1 MKVMAINGS
10 PRKTWN
16 TATLLK
22 KALKGAASQGA
33 ETELIHLYDL
43 NFKGCISC
51 FACKTR
57 GGKSY
62 GRCAVKDDLKPILKK
77 IEAAD
82 ALILG
87 SPIYFGIVSGE
98 MRSFMERLLF
108 PYFTYTDP
116 PQSLFPKKM
125 PTGFIYTMNVTEEMM
140 KEWGY
145 ERLFGNNQRLLQ
157 MVFGA
162 SESLCSFDTYQFKD
176 YAKVVADRF
185 DPEKKARRRQEVF
198 PQDCD
203 QAWAMGARLARTR
216 GGVEI
221 YLDNVKFFSCL
232 SLLVSSLPR
241 WGKPPPR
248 CWPERK
254 RRGQCHGP
262 GLSDGNLAHRRP
274 GPGNQSPDLEA

>member
-1 MKVMAINGS
+1 MKVMAVNGS

-33 ETELIHLYDL
+33 DTELVHLYDL

-62 GRCAVKDDLKPILKK
+62 GRCAVKDDLKPIFKK

-87 SPIYFGIVSGE
+87 SPIYFGLTSGE

-125 PTGFIYTMNVTEEMM
+125 PTGFIYTMNVTEELM

-145 ERLFGNNQRLLQ
+145 EQHFGNNQRLLE

-162 SESLCSFDTYQFKD
+162 SEFFLSFDTYQFRD
-176 YAKVVADRF
+176 YSKVVADRF
-185 DPEKKARRRQEVF
+185 DPEKKAKRRREVF

-203 QAWAMGARLARTR
+203 KAFAMGARFA
-216 GGVEI
+216 
-221 YLDNVKFFSCL
+221 K
-232 SLLVSSLPR
+232 
-241 WGKPPPR
+241 
-248 CWPERK
+248 
-254 RRGQCHGP
+254 QP
-262 GLSDGNLAHRRP
+262 G
-274 GPGNQSPDLEA
+274 